1 MEAFRGYDG
10 WFPTRPDRLTPH
22 SFCRLIHLPSPTFR
36 VTVCFS
42 PPLGARAPLMMGLSV
57 ALSVPA
63 LPRVRRTHAS
73 PTSRSSASGDQGET
87 DLQAH
92 NELQKF
98 SQSATSVNF
107 KPAQVDSV
115 SAKDF
120 PDNPIGTK
128 RPEWTCTGKDGE
140 DYRATEHLRAF
151 TTIKK
156 LTLLIAALI
165 CPSDKY
171 STVVLDD
178 LLKDTTVTVPGPA
191 DMDEAG
197 SSGDSKSDR
206 GTGPQLCAGAA
217 VHSGPFR
224 AAPVESRPWLSPRP
238 TVPTL

>member
-10 WFPTRPDRLTPH
+10 RFPTRPDRLTPH
-22 SFCRLIHLPSPTFR
+22 SFWRLIHLPSPTFR
-36 VTVCFS
+36 VTVHFS

-115 SAKDF
+115 SVKDF
-120 PDNPIGTK
+120 PGNPIGTK
-128 RPEWTCTGKDGE
+128 RPEWTCTGKEGK
-140 DYRATEHLRAF
+140 DYRATRRA
-151 TTIKK
+151 T
-156 LTLLIAALI
+156 
-165 CPSDKY
+165 
-171 STVVLDD
+171 
-178 LLKDTTVTVPGPA
+178 
-191 DMDEAG
+191 
-197 SSGDSKSDR
+197 
-206 GTGPQLCAGAA
+206 
-217 VHSGPFR
+217 
-224 AAPVESRPWLSPRP
+224 AAPALSCAPGLPP
-238 TVPTL
+238 TADRAERLP